1 MASGEPARAQ
11 KAGANDPSVLLG
23 LVIAERYRVDAVLGI
38 GGMGAVLRCRH
49 LGLDR
54 DVAVKLLHPELA
66 ADAEIAARFD
76 REARSASR
84 LEHPNCVHVFDFGAW
99 QPSGGG
105 PVAKYL
111 AMQLLSG
118 CELADL
124 LGQPLPPR
132 RAIALVQQILAG
144 LEHAHERGIVHRDLK
159 PENVFVTTDPSGV
172 EVLKLVDFGIAK
184 ITAGEGANAKLTRMG
199 VVFGTPR
206 YMSPEQAA
214 GGVVDLRTDLYAV
227 GVILFEML
235 SGLPPFLDDDA
246 MALLRKHLFHD
257 PPPLPDSVP
266 PQLRAITFRL
276 LHKERDGRFASAAQV
291 SLALAELDA
300 QLARGPVDA
309 LALSPTLAS
318 TSFEQRPQVTTVMPP
333 RIDSVRIAAVRPG

>member
-1 MASGEPARAQ
+1 MASGEPARAR

-66 ADAEIAARFD
+66 ADVEIAARFD

-118 CELADL
+118 CELW
-124 LGQPLPPR
+124 
-132 RAIALVQQILAG
+132 
-144 LEHAHERGIVHRDLK
+144 K
-159 PENVFVTTDPSGV
+159 
-172 EVLKLVDFGIAK
+172 
-184 ITAGEGANAKLTRMG
+184 
-199 VVFGTPR
+199 
-206 YMSPEQAA
+206 SPC
-214 GGVVDLRTDLYAV
+214 
-227 GVILFEML
+227 
-235 SGLPPFLDDDA
+235 
-246 MALLRKHLFHD
+246 
-257 PPPLPDSVP
+257 
-266 PQLRAITFRL
+266 
-276 LHKERDGRFASAAQV
+276 
-291 SLALAELDA
+291 
-300 QLARGPVDA
+300 
-309 LALSPTLAS
+309 
-318 TSFEQRPQVTTVMPP
+318 
-333 RIDSVRIAAVRPG
+333 